1 MCVPGD
7 GHFWPE
13 SYYLG
18 IVQARQALYDV
29 LAELVVKGE
38 LTEKDGVRIIGLAL
52 FHTAKRVYQL
62 KNIETPSV

>member
-1 MCVPGD
+1 MDVAGD

-29 LAELVVKGE
+29 LFELVLKGE
-38 LTEKDGVRIIGLAL
+38 LTEEDGVRIVGLAL
-52 FHTAKRVYQL
+52 FHTAKRVYGL
-62 KNIETPSV
+62 VL

>member
-1 MCVPGD
+1 MNPGD

-38 LTEKDGVRIIGLAL
+38 LTERDGVRIVGLAL
-52 FHTAKRVYQL
+52 FHNAKRVYGL
-62 KNIETPSV
+62 SDIKY